1 MHEYILYFNL
11 SNIACR
17 SIRARRISIHA
28 RKDKSK
34 SSVTTVLRNQNTY
47 VLTVRWENKNYGKK
61 KKKNAT
67 NLRLFSFSFSF
78 FFLKNFLDVNTSE
91 TNWNATDAIIVEI
104 TKRKSV
110 LNFPA

>member
-47 VLTVRWENKNYGKK
+47 VLTVRWENKNYEKK
-61 KKKNAT
+61 KEKNAT
-67 NLRLFSFSFSF
+67 NLRLFSFFF